1 MGSVLLVTGC
11 GLCSWQWQWVVVL
24 VTSIDGVHGP
34 CKYCPASGTH
44 PPWARTHPCGESERH
59 AGTSGWAAT
68 RRTWVQTLFAWYWGP
83 TPPGQMP
90 VTWQRGGHAGHLPT
104 RLWCPAE
111 VSRAGVPA
119 LLCPPWPSAWLV
131 KWTEQASLLC
141 SVHLGP
147 APGWW
152 SEPSRHPCP
161 ALSTSAQRL
170 AGEVSQAGILALLC
184 PPRPRAW
191 LSGERL
197 YESHVYYLLRNKSAV
212 SCTFLEDQAESQSE
226 SSRWPGD
233 CILGAGLAWS
243 LAVPFKSRVWTFLLR
258 TVLRLILEVG
268 NMYYK

>member
-1 MGSVLLVTGC
+1 MEYTV
-11 GLCSWQWQWVVVL
+11 
-24 VTSIDGVHGP
+24 
-34 CKYCPASGTH
+34 PASTARRQAHTH
-44 PPWARTHPCGESERH
+44 PELGHTPVGRVRDMQGPQVGQPWGARGFRPYLPDAEAQLPLDRCPWHDREEGMLAIFLHACGAQLKW
-59 AGTSGWAAT
+59 AG
-68 RRTWVQTLFAWYWGP
+68 
-83 TPPGQMP
+83 
-90 VTWQRGGHAGHLPT
+90 
-104 RLWCPAE
+104 
-111 VSRAGVPA
+111 
-119 LLCPPWPSAWLV
+119 
-131 KWTEQASLLC
+131 QASLPC
-141 SVHLGP
+141 CVHLGP

-191 LSGERL
+191 VSGERL
-197 YESHVYYLLRNKSAV
+197 CESHVYYLLRNKSAV

-226 SSRWPGD
+226 SSQWPGD

-243 LAVPFKSRVWTFLLR
+243 LAVPFKSRVWTFLLW